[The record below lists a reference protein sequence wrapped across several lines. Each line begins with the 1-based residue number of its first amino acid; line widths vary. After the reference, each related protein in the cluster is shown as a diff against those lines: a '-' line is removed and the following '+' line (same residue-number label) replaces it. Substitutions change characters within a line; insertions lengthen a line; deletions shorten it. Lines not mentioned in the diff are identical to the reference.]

1 MKRFLIRGGRRS
13 AELAAGSHATTIACG
28 MIGCSLETI
37 VKARNRMPAEGDDDR
52 LLLARQHRRSWLHR
66 SDPHVRN

>member
-28 MIGCSLETI
+28 MIGCSVETI
-37 VKARNRMPAEGDDDR
+37 VKR
-52 LLLARQHRRSWLHR
+52 
-66 SDPHVRN
+66 